1 MQFSLCL
8 RFKTCLRK
16 EKEAKYS
23 APNGLFNLKWFQL
36 VIFIISQALS

>member
-23 APNGLFNLKWFQL
+23 APNGLFNLKLL
-36 VIFIISQALS
+36 VSVNYIHYQSGA